1 MEHKSF
7 FIKSYGCQM
16 NVYDSEKIKSLLQNK
31 GLEHHENYDDADV
44 VILNT
49 CNIREKAAHKVYS
62 DIGRINHLDKDKT
75 IAVVGCVAQA
85 ENTEMLKKNQSIDIV
100 LGPQSYHLLP
110 TMLDDVK
117 DRKIRSI
124 NTEFIVNEKFDYLSE
139 QGKPKGISSFVTIQE
154 GCDKFCSFCVV
165 PYTRGPEYSR
175 SFNSI
180 IDEVNS
186 MVNDG
191 AREIVLLG
199 QNVNAYQFK
208 NGNKIY
214 RLSDLIDKLSTI
226 RNLKRIRYTTSHPI
240 NMDDELI
247 NLHSNNKK
255 LMPFLHL
262 PVQSGSSKILKMM
275 NRKYDIE
282 FYRDIISKIRDKNP
296 NIEISSDFIIGYPGE
311 NEKDFINTLE
321 LIDDIK
327 FTQSYS
333 FIYSARPGTKS
344 AVFDDNL
351 PKKVKSERLKILQSK
366 LTEIQHKFNDSYV
379 GNKTS
384 VLIENQS
391 ITNPEYYFGRT
402 PHMQSVYIKSNNL
415 INGEEKD
422 IKITS
427 CNHKSL
433 YGTC

>member
-1 MEHKSF
+1 
-7 FIKSYGCQM
+7 
-16 NVYDSEKIKSLLQNK
+16 
-31 GLEHHENYDDADV
+31 
-44 VILNT
+44 
-49 CNIREKAAHKVYS
+49 
-62 DIGRINHLDKDKT
+62 
-75 IAVVGCVAQA
+75 
-85 ENTEMLKKNQSIDIV
+85 
-100 LGPQSYHLLP
+100 
-110 TMLDDVK
+110 
-117 DRKIRSI
+117 
-124 NTEFIVNEKFDYLSE
+124 
-139 QGKPKGISSFVTIQE
+139 
-154 GCDKFCSFCVV
+154 
-165 PYTRGPEYSR
+165 
-175 SFNSI
+175 
-180 IDEVNS
+180 
-186 MVNDG
+186 MVNNG

-208 NGNKIY
+208 NGNKTY
-214 RLSDLIDKLSTI
+214 KLSDLIDKLTTI
-226 RNLKRIRYTTSHPI
+226 RDLKRIRYTTSHPI

-275 NRKYDIE
+275 NRKYDVE
-282 FYRDIISKIRDKNP
+282 FYRDIIFKIRDKRP

-311 NEKDFINTLE
+311 SEQDFINTLD

-344 AVFDDNL
+344 AMIDDNL

-366 LTEIQHKFNDSYV
+366 LTEIQHDLNKSHV
-379 GNKTS
+379 GKKTS

-391 ITNPEYYFGRT
+391 TTNPEYYFGRT
-402 PHMQSVYIKSNNL
+402 PYMQSVYIKSNHL

-433 YGTC
+433 YGTW

>member
-1 MEHKSF
+1 
-7 FIKSYGCQM
+7 M

-31 GLEHHENYDDADV
+31 GLEQQESYDDADV

-62 DIGRINHLDKDKT
+62 DIGRINHSNKDRV

-85 ENTEMLKKNQSIDIV
+85 ENSEMLKKNQSIDIV

-110 TMLDDVK
+110 TMLDDVR
-117 DRKIRSI
+117 DRKVRSI

-139 QGKPKGISSFVTIQE
+139 QGKPKGVSSFVTIQE

-175 SFNSI
+175 NYNSI

-186 MVNDG
+186 MVSNG

-214 RLSDLIDKLSTI
+214 RLSDLIDKLTTI
-226 RNLKRIRYTTSHPI
+226 KDLKRIRYTTSHPI

-247 NLHSNNKK
+247 DLHSNNKK

-275 NRKYDIE
+275 NRKYDVE
-282 FYRDIISKIRDKNP
+282 FYRDIIFKIRDKSP

-311 NEKDFINTLE
+311 SEQDFINTLE

-344 AVFDDNL
+344 AMIEDNL
-351 PKKVKSERLKILQSK
+351 TKKVKSERLKILQSK
-366 LTEIQHKFNDSYV
+366 LTEIQHDFNKTHV
-379 GNKTS
+379 GEKTS

-391 ITNPEYYFGRT
+391 ATNPEYYFGRT
-402 PHMQSVYIKSNNL
+402 PYMQSVYIKSNNL